1 MSAMTSR
8 QSREK
13 LTSSGNFT
21 NNITPIALNAVIKRL
36 KKKKHVAGDPDL
48 EI

>member
-1 MSAMTSR
+1 MTSR

-13 LTSSGNFT
+13 PTSSGSFT
-21 NNITPIALNAVIKRL
+21 NNVTTIAPNAIIRTL